1 MVPTTL
7 GEVVSLPECRFLATL
22 RQPRNLR
29 NFRVPTTLGEVISVS
44 ECRLLA
50 SSTGARH
57 GTNYSSR

>member
-22 RQPRNLR
+22 RQPRTLR
-29 NFRVPTTLGEVISVS
+29 SFRVPTTLREVISLP

-57 GTNYSSR
+57 GTNYSPR